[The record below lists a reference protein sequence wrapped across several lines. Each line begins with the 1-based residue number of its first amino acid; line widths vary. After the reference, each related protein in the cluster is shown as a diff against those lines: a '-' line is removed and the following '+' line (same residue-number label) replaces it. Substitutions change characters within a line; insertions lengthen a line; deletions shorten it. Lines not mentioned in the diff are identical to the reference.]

1 MSPLSKGSIKMGG
14 EFEGGQNMDILI
26 EEDVLPF
33 NSSKPRRITVSF
45 VPKSNATTILSSLS
59 ITYNVTIANS
69 TTTLYSNQFEDSD
82 GILDLELVP
91 SSASNHTQHFVTWGP
106 DLTD

>member
-1 MSPLSKGSIKMGG
+1 MRS
-14 EFEGGQNMDILI
+14 EFESGQNMDMLI
-26 EEDVLPF
+26 EEDVLLF
-33 NSSKPRRITVSF
+33 NSSEPRRITLSF
-45 VPKSNATTILSSLS
+45 VPKSNTTTILPSLS
-59 ITYNVTIANS
+59 IIRNVTIANS
-69 TTTLYSNQFEDSD
+69 TTMLYTNQFEDSD

>member
-1 MSPLSKGSIKMGG
+1 
-14 EFEGGQNMDILI
+14 
-26 EEDVLPF
+26 
-33 NSSKPRRITVSF
+33 
-45 VPKSNATTILSSLS
+45 
-59 ITYNVTIANS
+59 VTIANS

>member
-1 MSPLSKGSIKMGG
+1 MRS
-14 EFEGGQNMDILI
+14 EFESGQNMDMLI
-26 EEDVLPF
+26 EEDVLLF
-33 NSSKPRRITVSF
+33 NSSEPRRITLSF
-45 VPKSNATTILSSLS
+45 VSKSNTTTILPSLS
-59 ITYNVTIANS
+59 IIRNVTIANS
-69 TTTLYSNQFEDSD
+69 TTMLYTNQFEDSD